1 MVQTGVLQN
10 LVNQIGDKCSGSTAG
25 SNPARV
31 GSTPTSPAKILPKYR
46 PGDKMIGL
54 LYSMINTA
62 TGQPWT
68 RMEKVS
74 LILGVGGILVIII
87 LPVLYVH
94 FIR

>member
-1 MVQTGVLQN
+1 
-10 LVNQIGDKCSGSTAG
+10 
-25 SNPARV
+25 
-31 GSTPTSPAKILPKYR
+31 
-46 PGDKMIGL
+46 MIGL